1 MGKYNMK
8 KFVWLILFIIFST
21 SCSNMKS
28 IRSGKFISVEE
39 KAVVKNDYTKQEDF
53 RHPDRKI
60 EDEKFNTNLN
70 SVRKIPTLREQMMAL
85 AEKQESIN
93 EKLNRLEENNLI
105 LLNEIQ
111 EIKRY
116 VSENNT
122 PNTKPITGIVENE
135 HSSNKKYDNIYIIES
150 DEEKSKKNNKDF
162 SKQDL
167 IKTEL
172 ETPKNEFVNSKFNR
186 KIDELKNSIK
196 EKKFNSSIIE
206 LTKLKRE
213 NLTDDEEKEVKI
225 LLAESLIE
233 IKQLKKAER
242 EIEDLTKKFKNDE
255 KIIALKARFDFKSG
269 RIKEAKENYKKIIEK
284 HPDSVYVVEAKRM
297 LQIL

>member
-1 MGKYNMK
+1 
-8 KFVWLILFIIFST
+8 
-21 SCSNMKS
+21 MKS
-28 IRSGKFISVEE
+28 IRSGKFIAYENKSSQASEE
-39 KAVVKNDYTKQEDF
+39 KPVFKNEYIKREDF
-53 RHPDRKI
+53 RHPDEKI
-60 EDEKFNTNLN
+60 EDEKFNSN
-70 SVRKIPTLREQMMAL
+70 SNTVRKIPTLREQMMAL
-85 AEKQESIN
+85 AEKQENIN

-116 VSENNT
+116 VSDKNISNKNPT
-122 PNTKPITGIVENE
+122 TGIVENE
-135 HSSNKKYDNIYIIES
+135 HIGNQKYENIYIIES

-162 SKQDL
+162 SKQNL
-167 IKTEL
+167 NKSEL
-172 ETPKNEFVNSKFNR
+172 ETPKNEFVNSKFDK
-186 KIDELKNSIK
+186 KIDELRNSIR

-213 NLTDDEEKEVKI
+213 NLSDDEEKEVKI

-242 EIEDLTKKFKNDE
+242 EIEDLAQKYKNDE

-269 RIKEAKENYKKIIEK
+269 RIKEAKENYKKIIDK